1 MMPASVPE
9 RVSPATL
16 AVSATPSNDWDDFVR
31 SQRGAAVYFQSGWVS
46 LPRDVFGHQTFF
58 IEARDASGRLVGVLP
73 LVRQRS
79 LLGDFATSLPFFNY
93 GGALAP
99 TSEVRNALMSKA
111 RDIARDLGCSYLEL
125 RDVNPDAE
133 NWECRTDKVTMILQL
148 PASME
153 LLGKQ
158 LGSKLRSQVKRAER
172 EKTAVRTGGIELLD
186 DFYHVFAHNMRDL
199 GTPVYP
205 KRFFRAIL
213 ERFPEQTAIIAVDLS
228 GAPSAAGFLVIH
240 EGRAEIPWASCLAA
254 AKSVGLNMKLYWE
267 VLSFAIQ
274 RGCTSF
280 DFGRSSKDSGTYR
293 FKKQW
298 GAEPVQLHWHRWD
311 RNPSAQAQP
320 MSESRA
326 MRLATGIWQRLPVGV
341 TNLIGPIISPSLPW

>member
-1 MMPASVPE
+1 MRE
-9 RVSPATL
+9 RVSLATL
-16 AVSATPSNDWDDFVR
+16 AVSSSPSNDWDDFVR
-31 SQRGAAVYFQSGWVS
+31 LQPGAAVYFQSGWVL

-58 IEARDASGRLVGVLP
+58 IEARDANGRLVGGLP

-79 LLGDFATSLPFFNY
+79 LLGDFATSIPFFNY

-99 TSEVRNALMSKA
+99 SSEARNALMAKA
-111 RDIARDLGCSYLEL
+111 RDIVRDLGCSYLEL
-125 RDVNPDAE
+125 RDINPDAE
-133 NWECRTDKVTMILQL
+133 NWDCRTDKVTMILQL
-148 PASME
+148 PESME
-153 LLGKQ
+153 VLGKR

-213 ERFPEQTAIIAVDLS
+213 ERFPEQTAIVAVDLG

-240 EGRAEIPWASCLAA
+240 DGRAEIPWASCLAA
-254 AKSVGLNMKLYWE
+254 AKGVGLNMKLYWE

-298 GAEPVQLHWHRWD
+298 GAEPVQLYWHRWD
-311 RNPSAQAQP
+311 RSPSAQAEA
-320 MSESRA
+320 MSESRV
-326 MRLATGIWQRLPVGV
+326 MRLATSIWQRLPVSI